1 MVNNITSILKGF
13 NDKTNPLSYDEY
25 LILAGVE
32 KNMGTFRAYKAFAKK
47 LNLTKSDIIEYQE
60 NMKKESFEQPD
71 PSKVFS
77 CISSYQTKKTL
88 LQEQADEINEY
99 CSNNPSDKACACVTS
114 VLVRV
119 AQDEKE
125 NEENRRKYCTW
136 KTQDDKFEQ
145 EYQARITNY
154 NKLYKKE
161 ENELKSWRESVERK
175 YWYKGEPTNNKYTDR
190 NKYSMQKV
198 DTHGVFLWQTYDWD
212 VIYTTN
218 YITEQ
223 LKLFKLGKHPD
234 NVSPRIR
241 INQPI
246 INPRNSVIP
255 CCNNNIYAPSA
266 NLERIN
272 QVCNQT
278 IILDPE
284 QMEEIKRQQEQEEEE
299 RKQKEE
305 EEQEEEAA
313 IIAAELAS
321 AKKKKIIFLILLIIL
336 ILLGISAFMYFNL
349 SKQPIVSTTQSSIPS
364 TTQSSIP

>member
-99 CSNNPSDKACACVTS
+99 CSNNPS
-114 VLVRV
+114 
-119 AQDEKE
+119 EKE
-125 NEENRRKYCTW
+125 NEENRRKYCTR

-161 ENELKSWRESVERK
+161 ENELKSWRESVVRK

-190 NKYSMQKV
+190 NKYSMEKV

-313 IIAAELAS
+313 MIAAELAS